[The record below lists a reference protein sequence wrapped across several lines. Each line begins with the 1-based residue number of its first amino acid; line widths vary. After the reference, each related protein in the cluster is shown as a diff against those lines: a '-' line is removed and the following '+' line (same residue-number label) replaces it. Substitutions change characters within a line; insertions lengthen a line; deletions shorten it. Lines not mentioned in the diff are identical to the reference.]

1 MRQDTTISN
10 DNRIGDLLL
19 EAGIITEEQ
28 LRIGLKHQ
36 GHCGERIGSVLLQLG
51 YLSTE
56 TLLEFLRKRFGT
68 ASINLFDIN
77 IAPAILNTLTLEQ
90 MKTLKALPLIPST
103 KGLFVGMADP
113 NDIKAVNEL
122 EFILGRQVETVAVAH
137 AQLDAVFRYLEKKG
151 GRLATTLSGKEVEKE
166 QSGSVLSGG
175 IELKTLFSTLMERK
189 ASDLLISAG
198 VPPCLKIDNEL
209 VRLPGLDLSPC
220 DVEQCAKELMT
231 EQQWLEFMDK
241 GELDF
246 GLSNPSVGRF
256 RIDAYRQRG
265 SISLAIRN
273 VVEDIPT
280 LAACGLPGWLEEYVM
295 RPQGLILITGPTGH
309 GKSTTLAALLNVINT
324 KRKCN
329 IITIEDPIEF
339 LHKHKMS
346 NINQRE
352 VGRDTPSF
360 AEGLTHIFRQ
370 APDVIMIGEMR
381 DLKSFEIAVQAAET
395 GHLVIST
402 MHANT
407 TTTAIERIIEIFPP
421 EKQQQIRVQLAE
433 VFLLIVNQR
442 LIPRRNGNGRVLA
455 YEKLANTS
463 RIRNMIRESKT
474 HHIRSMYH
482 HSAAEEYQP
491 MDVSLGN
498 LVKRGDITLE
508 EGIKYSENPAA
519 IKEKA
524 FSNHTGK

>member
-1 MRQDTTISN
+1 MHHDTTISN

-19 EAGIITEEQ
+19 AAGMITEEN

-56 TLLEFLRKRFGT
+56 TLLEFLSKRFGT
-68 ASINLFDIN
+68 ASINLFNIN
-77 IAPAILNTLTLEQ
+77 ISPAILNTLTLEQ
-90 MKTLKALPLIPST
+90 MKMLQALPIIPST

-113 NDIKAVNEL
+113 NDIKVINEL
-122 EFILGRQVETVAVAH
+122 EFILGRKVETVAVAH
-137 AQLDAVFRYLEKKG
+137 AQLDAVFRYLEKRG
-151 GRLATTLSGKEVEKE
+151 GQLATMLSGKDVELE
-166 QSGSVLSGG
+166 QSGSVMPEG
-175 IELKTLFSTLMERK
+175 IELKDLFTALMERK

-198 VPPCLKIDNEL
+198 VPPCLKIDNKL
-209 VRLPGLDLSPC
+209 VRLPGHDLSPG
-220 DVEQCAKELMT
+220 DLERCAQELMT
-231 EQQWLEFMDK
+231 EQQWQEFLEK
-241 GELDF
+241 GALDF
-246 GLSNPSVGRF
+246 GLSNPTVGRF
-256 RIDAYRQRG
+256 RINAYRQRG
-265 SISLAIRN
+265 SISLSIRN
-273 VVEDIPT
+273 VVENIPT
-280 LAACGLPGWLEEYVM
+280 LADCGLPDWIEEYVM

-309 GKSTTLAALLNVINT
+309 GKSTTLASLLDVINT

-360 AEGLTHIFRQ
+360 HDGLTHIFRQ

-381 DLKSFEIAVQAAET
+381 DLNSFEIAVQAAET

-433 VFLLIVNQR
+433 VFLLILNQR
-442 LIPRRNGNGRVLA
+442 LLPKKNGAGRVLA
-455 YEKLANTS
+455 YEKLANST

-474 HHIRSMYH
+474 HHIRSMFH

-491 MDVSLGN
+491 MDISLGN
-498 LVKRGDITLE
+498 LFRSGKITLE
-508 EGIKYSENPAA
+508 EGIKYSENPLA
-519 IKEKA
+519 IKEKP
-524 FSNHTGK
+524 